1 MARTKQA
8 RKKKAESGY
17 TDRIITEKGGLFKQ
31 AGRLAKCCLVY
42 PNTYHSGMSNLG
54 FQTVYRYANRV
65 DGVSC
70 ERAFLPDRKISGKR
84 IQSLETRTDLGS
96 FDIVLFS
103 VSFENDFIHLASLLQ
118 GAGIPLRS
126 RQRDQSHPLVVAGGV
141 ACFLNPEPIAPFID
155 CFLLGEAEPFLSRL
169 FEIFAEAASREECL
183 HSLAQHLQCAY
194 VPQFYNL
201 SEENA
206 NGIRI
211 PVPAAV
217 SAPRKIR
224 LQPAD
229 LTDLSTTTCILTG
242 DTAFSNTFLIES
254 GRGCRH
260 GCRFCSA
267 GFIYRPPRRYPD
279 SAVTSAMETAAGHT
293 DKIGL
298 VSPSVSDHPDIDKF
312 FVKAAE
318 NGLTLSFSSFR
329 ADTLTPQIIENLERT
344 NVKTATIAPEAG
356 SQRMRNIINK
366 NITEEQIV
374 NCVSMLVDAG
384 IMNLKLYIMVGLP
397 FETESD
403 VHEIN
408 TLIRRIRQTFLEA
421 SRKKGKIGTI
431 TLSVNPFIPKPAT
444 PFQWCGFRPEEQLRK
459 RMKIIREGLKKI
471 PNLQVNFES
480 LKTAGR
486 NCLLSKGDRRTADII
501 EQVLFQGWP
510 KTIKEFSGYIGRI
523 VHDPWDPDQ
532 AVPWDIVDT
541 GVDKAFLAKEYRKAG
556 LGKTSPPCPEID
568 CSRCGICR
576 TSTTISQN
584 PSGNR

>member
-1 MARTKQA
+1 MA
-8 RKKKAESGY
+8 RKKQAGSGY
-17 TDRIITEKGGLFKQ
+17 TDRTATEKGGVYKQ

-54 FQTVYRYANRV
+54 FQTVYRNANLA

-70 ERAFLPDRKISGKR
+70 ERAFLPDHKNGGKR
-84 IQSLETRTDLGS
+84 IQSVETRTDLRN

-118 GAGIPLRS
+118 DAGIPLRFS
-126 RQRDQSHPLVVAGGV
+126 QRDQSHPLIIAGGV

-155 CFLLGEAEPFLSRL
+155 CFLLGEAEPFLSRF
-169 FEIFAEAASREECL
+169 FEIYAAAANREECL
-183 HSLAQHLQCAY
+183 RSLSEHPGCAY
-194 VPQFYNL
+194 VPRFYTL
-201 SEENA
+201 AEENP
-206 NGIRI
+206 NGIRAPLPI
-211 PVPAAV
+211 DESV
-217 SAPRKIR
+217 PRKIR

-229 LTDLSTTTCILTG
+229 LAELSTTTCILTR

-254 GRGCRH
+254 GRGCRF

-279 SAVTSAMETAAGHT
+279 STVTHAMETASGHT

-318 NGLTLSFSSFR
+318 NDLTLSFSSFR
-329 ADTLTPQIIENLERT
+329 ADTLKPHIIEKLGKT
-344 NVKTATIAPEAG
+344 KVKTATIAPEAG
-356 SQRMRNIINK
+356 SQRMRDIINK

-374 NCVSMLVDAG
+374 NCVSQLVQAG
-384 IMNLKLYIMVGLP
+384 IMNLKLYMMVGLP

-403 VHEIN
+403 VHAIG
-408 TLIRRIRQTFLEA
+408 TLVSRIRQTFLET

-444 PFQWCGFRPEEQLRK
+444 PFQWCGFLEEDRLRK
-459 RMKIIREGLKKI
+459 RMKIIREGLKKT

-480 LKTAGR
+480 LKTAKR

-501 EQVLFQGWP
+501 EQVLCQGWA
-510 KTIKEFSGYIGRI
+510 KTMKDWSGYVRRI
-523 VHDPWDPDQ
+523 VHERWDPKE

-541 GVDKAFLAKEYRKAG
+541 GLDKAFLVKEYRKAG
-556 LGKTSPPCPEID
+556 RGKTSPPCPEID
-568 CSRCGICR
+568 CTRCGICR
-576 TSTTISQN
+576 SFTATSRN
-584 PSGNR
+584 PSENG